1 MRAIAIDY
9 GGKRTGIAIAEGD
22 LRADGGGEIPTAL
35 PFEMFENL
43 TDPQLAEAIA
53 TLVRKEAVDTIV
65 LGIPL
70 MADGTPSPQ
79 TRLTERFFVTLR
91 QRIDP
96 KIPIHRGSEFL
107 SSHASEGKLAG
118 HFTRNQKRQR
128 VDALAASQILQDWM
142 DANRSHTE

>member
-1 MRAIAIDY
+1 MRAIGIDY

-22 LRADGGGEIPTAL
+22 LGDVGPITAL

-43 TDPQLAEAIA
+43 PDPQLAEAIA
-53 TLVRKEAVDTIV
+53 TLVRKEAVDTII

-70 MADGTPSPQ
+70 MADGGVSPQ
-79 TRLTERFFVTLR
+79 TRLTERFLVTLR

-96 KIPIHRGSEFL
+96 RIPIHRASEFL

-118 HFTRNQKRQR
+118 HYTRNQKRQR
-128 VDALAASQILQDWM
+128 VDALAAAQILQDWL
-142 DANRSHTE
+142 DANRASS